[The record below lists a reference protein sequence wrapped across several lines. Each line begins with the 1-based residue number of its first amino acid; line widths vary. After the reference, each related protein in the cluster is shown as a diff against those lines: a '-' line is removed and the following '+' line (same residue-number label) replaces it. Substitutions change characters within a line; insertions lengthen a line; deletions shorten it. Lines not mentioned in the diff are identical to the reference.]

1 MPLPVAVPVTP
12 FCLSCG
18 WDFGANHSQ
27 LVADKATPSTFCS
40 SCGADLKNFEDGAS
54 VDQSAFLVPPLVV
67 DIAPT
72 GISVDFTYTEN
83 PLATTE
89 EFISRI
95 NGGAFTAPALATGG
109 VTVVLGTAGQVIDI
123 RYRSVGASLVI
134 DGPFSPVATGT
145 VSP

>member
-1 MPLPVAVPVTP
+1 MPTKVVVPITP

-18 WDFGANHSQ
+18 WDYGANHSQ
-27 LVADKATPSTFCS
+27 LVANKATVSVFCS
-40 SCGADLKNFEDGAS
+40 SCGADLRNFEDLLS

-67 DIAPT
+67 AIVPT

-83 PLATTE
+83 ELATTE

-109 VTVVLGTAGQVIDI
+109 VTVVLGTAGQVIDYRI
-123 RYRSVGASLVI
+123 RSVGASLVF
-134 DGPFSPVATGT
+134 DGPFSPVSTGT

>member
-1 MPLPVAVPVTP
+1 MPQKVVVPITP

-27 LVADKATPSTFCS
+27 LVADKATPSKFCS

-54 VDQSAFLVPPLVV
+54 VDQSGDLVPPLVV

-72 GISVDFTYTEN
+72 GENVSFTYTEN

-89 EFISRI
+89 EFISRVD
-95 NGGAFTAPALATGG
+95 GGAFTVPALAVGG
-109 VTVVLGTAGQVIDI
+109 VTVVLGTAGQVLDI
-123 RYRSVGASLVI
+123 RYRSVGAVV
-134 DGPFSPVATGT
+134 DGPFSPIATGV
-145 VSP
+145 VSG